1 MDRRGELLEVI
12 RSVRNRWRQRLAI
25 RGAVVV
31 VAGTLLALF
40 LSASSLQA
48 LRFSPAAI
56 ITFRVA
62 AIAVFALLVW
72 QFLARAMRR
81 QVSDSQVAMYLEEN
95 DPTLEA
101 AILSAIEATSNSAI
115 SRDHSPHLVE
125 KLVDQAITQCRE
137 LQQGHA
143 IDRKAVK
150 RHVMMLGAVGVAAA
164 LLLILGPAYLR
175 QGMSAL
181 LVITRAA
188 EKSSPYSIEVRPGN
202 KKVPRGSDQAVSA
215 QLVGFTSKD
224 ATLMTRTSA
233 GAEFERIP
241 LVAGSNPSL
250 YEGML
255 FHLDKGTDYYV
266 EANGVKSATFT
277 MSVLDLPTVGKL
289 ELEYHFPAYT
299 GLPVQ
304 KVETGGD
311 VAALRGTE
319 VWMKVTPTMTA
330 PDGKIL
336 VNESNND
343 LLTKQADGTFTGKF
357 TVKDEGFYKIQLTGP
372 HGEQVDASP
381 KYTIDVLKDQP
392 PVVSFTKP
400 GRDNSASPVEEVFVE
415 AKASDDFGVKQ
426 LQLVYSVNGGAE
438 KTIQL
443 FGEGKPL
450 QEVSAGHTIY
460 LEELD
465 VKPGDF
471 VSYYA
476 KATDNN
482 AAEGAKTTTSDIYF
496 VNVRP
501 FRKDF
506 KPAQSQAG
514 GGGGGGGDVG
524 QLSEQQRQI
533 VAATFN
539 TVRDKPKLSPEKYR
553 ENVVFLNL
561 AQAKLRAQVDEL
573 VGKLQARVGV
583 VDPGFKAIAEALPK
597 ASAEMKTAEGN
608 LKAQQAK
615 EALTPEQRALKLLQD
630 AEQNYEMQVRQGG
643 GGGGGGQQSQLS
655 EDLAD
660 LFELELDKLANQ
672 YEMQKRAEQQSGD
685 RQVDELAEKLKD
697 LARRQQQEAERQ
709 RRMAAAG
716 QQSSG
721 GGSGSQRQLADELEE
736 AARRLEQLT
745 REQQRQDLSDAA
757 KQMRDAAQAMRQ
769 AAANGSRDGG
779 AQAAAALDKL
789 RQAQQKLERNQ
800 GDRAQRDIETARQQ
814 AEALANEQK
823 QVASDVNGLEGAQA
837 GADRQQ
843 KAQNLAQRKEA
854 MDAKVGQLQKDL
866 EQIANDTR
874 RDQKDASRKL
884 EEAAGTIRDKRVR
897 EKIRYSRAQLGGTPS
912 DYAKAMEDD
921 IGANLDALQRKIG
934 EAGSALGNQ
943 SKKDQLGRAADKAG
957 DLVRNLQSI
966 NERMRQQQAQ
976 ARNGQGQQNA
986 KGQQGQPGQSQ
997 AQNGQS
1003 QQGQGQQGQQGQ
1015 GQQGQQ
1021 GQGQGQQGQQGQGQG
1036 QQGQQGQGQGQ
1047 QGQQGGDGGRV
1058 GNPNGAYGG
1067 GPRYGSD
1074 TWTSGFVPF
1083 NPNDRRQFA
1092 REFREWQGDAAQ
1104 LRRELSAA
1112 GVNPKDLDDVIRDLK
1127 QFGDERGYEDLKGLE
1142 KLQAAALERLQQF
1155 EFNLRKK
1162 AEPNQ
1167 ESLALSGSDEVP
1179 AGFRT
1184 AIEEYYR
1191 QLAKNKK

>member
-12 RSVRNRWRQRLAI
+12 RSVRNRWRQRLAL

-48 LRFSPAAI
+48 LRFSPPAI
-56 ITFRVA
+56 ITFRFVA
-62 AIAVFALLVW
+62 IGVFALLVW
-72 QFLARAMRR
+72 QFVARAMRR
-81 QVSDSQVAMYLEEN
+81 RVTDSQVAMYLEEN

-115 SRDHSPHLVE
+115 ARDHSPHLVE
-125 KLVDQAITQCRE
+125 KLVEQAIAQCRAVQE
-137 LQQGHA
+137 GHA
-143 IDRKAVK
+143 IDRQALK
-150 RHVMMLGAVGVAAA
+150 RHVVTLGAVAVVA
-164 LLLILGPAYLR
+164 LLLVILGPAYLR
-175 QGMSAL
+175 QGLSAL
-181 LVITRAA
+181 LIVTRAA
-188 EKSSPYSIEVRPGN
+188 EKSSPYSIEVRPGDA
-202 KKVPRGSDQAVSA
+202 KVPRGSDQAVSA
-215 QLVGFTSKD
+215 QLMGFTSKD
-224 ATLMTRTSA
+224 AALMTRTSA
-233 GAEFERIP
+233 GAAYERIP
-241 LVAGSNPSL
+241 LVAGNNPSIF
-250 YEGML
+250 EGVL
-255 FHLDKGTDYYV
+255 FHVDKGTTYYV
-266 EANGVKSATFT
+266 EANGVHSPTFT
-277 MSVLDLPTVGKL
+277 MTVLDLPTVAKL

-304 KVETGGD
+304 KIETGGD

-343 LLTKQADGTFTGKF
+343 VLTRQADGTLAGKF
-357 TVKDEGFYKIQLTGP
+357 VVKDEGFYKIQLTGP
-372 HGEQVDASP
+372 HGEHVDASP

-392 PVVSFTKP
+392 PVVSFAKP
-400 GRDNSASPVEEVFVE
+400 GRDSSASPVEEVFVE
-415 AKASDDFGVKQ
+415 AKASDDFGVTQ

-438 KTIQL
+438 KTVQL
-443 FGEGKPL
+443 FGDGKTL
-450 QEVSAGHTIY
+450 QEVSAGHTFY
-460 LEELD
+460 LEELG

-539 TVRDKPKLSPEKYR
+539 TVRDKAKLSPEKYR

-573 VGKLQARVGV
+573 VGKLQARVGA
-583 VDPGFKAIAEALPK
+583 VDPTFKAISEALPK
-597 ASAEMKTAEGN
+597 ASAEMKTAESN

-615 EALTPEQRALKLLQD
+615 EALSPEQRALKLLQD

-672 YEMQKRAEQQSGD
+672 YEMQKRAEQQSSD

-709 RRMAAAG
+709 RRLAAAG
-716 QQSSG
+716 QQNSG
-721 GGSGSQRQLADELEE
+721 GGGGGSQRQLADELEE

-745 REQQRQDLSDAA
+745 REQQRQDLADAA

-779 AQAAAALDKL
+779 AQAMAALDKL

-814 AEALANEQK
+814 AEALANEQR
-823 QVASDVNGLEGAQA
+823 QVASDVNGLEQAAA

-843 KAQNLAQRKEA
+843 KAQSLAQRKEA

-934 EAGSALGNQ
+934 EAGAALGNQ
-943 SKKDQLGRAADKAG
+943 SKKDALGRAADKAG

-976 ARNGQGQQNA
+976 ARSGQQGQQGQRNGQSQQGQQGGQQQGQGQQAQNGQGQQ
-986 KGQQGQPGQSQ
+986 GQQGQG
-997 AQNGQS
+997 

-1021 GQGQGQQGQQGQGQG
+1021 GQGQ
-1036 QQGQQGQGQGQ
+1036 
-1047 QGQQGGDGGRV
+1047 QGQQGGDGARA
-1058 GNPNGAYGG
+1058 GNPNGGYGG
-1067 GPRYGSD
+1067 GPRYGD
-1074 TWTSGFVPF
+1074 TFTSGFVPF

-1092 REFREWQGDAAQ
+1092 REFREWQGDAEQ

-1112 GVNPKDLDDVIRDLK
+1112 GVNPRDLDDVIRDLK

-1167 ESLALSGSDEVP
+1167 DALALSGSDEVP
-1179 AGFRT
+1179 AGFRP

>member
-12 RSVRNRWRQRLAI
+12 RSVRNRWRQRLTI

-48 LRFSPAAI
+48 LRFSPGAI
-56 ITFRVA
+56 ITFRFV

-81 QVSDSQVAMYLEEN
+81 QVSDGQVAMYLEEN

-101 AILSAIEATSNSAI
+101 AILSAIEATSNSTIAK
-115 SRDHSPHLVE
+115 DHSPHLVE

-137 LQQGHA
+137 VQEGHA
-143 IDRKAVK
+143 IDRQAVK
-150 RHVMMLGAVGVAAA
+150 RHVLTLAAVAVAAA
-164 LLLILGPAYLR
+164 LLLVLGPAYLR

-181 LVITRAA
+181 LTVTRAA

-202 KKVPRGSDQAVSA
+202 AKVPRGSDQPVSA
-215 QLVGFTSKD
+215 QLMGFTSKD

-233 GAEFERIP
+233 GAAFERIP

-250 YEGML
+250 YEGIL
-255 FHLDKGTDYYV
+255 FHLDKGTEYFV
-266 EANGVKSATFT
+266 EANGVHSPTFT

-304 KVETGGD
+304 KVEAGGD

-343 LLTKQADGTFTGKF
+343 LLTKQADGTLTGKF

-443 FGEGKPL
+443 FGGSKPL
-450 QEVSAGHTIY
+450 QDVSAGHTIY

-514 GGGGGGGDVG
+514 GGGGGGGAEVG

-539 TVRDKPKLSPEKYR
+539 TVRDKAKLAPEKYR

-597 ASAEMKTAEGN
+597 ASAEMKTA
-608 LKAQQAK
+608 KATSRRSRRRRRSRPSSARSSCCR
-615 EALTPEQRALKLLQD
+615 TPNRITKC
-630 AEQNYEMQVRQGG
+630 RC
-643 GGGGGGQQSQLS
+643 
-655 EDLAD
+655 
-660 LFELELDKLANQ
+660 
-672 YEMQKRAEQQSGD
+672 
-685 RQVDELAEKLKD
+685 
-697 LARRQQQEAERQ
+697 
-709 RRMAAAG
+709 
-716 QQSSG
+716 
-721 GGSGSQRQLADELEE
+721 
-736 AARRLEQLT
+736 
-745 REQQRQDLSDAA
+745 
-757 KQMRDAAQAMRQ
+757 
-769 AAANGSRDGG
+769 
-779 AQAAAALDKL
+779 
-789 RQAQQKLERNQ
+789 
-800 GDRAQRDIETARQQ
+800 
-814 AEALANEQK
+814 
-823 QVASDVNGLEGAQA
+823 
-837 GADRQQ
+837 
-843 KAQNLAQRKEA
+843 
-854 MDAKVGQLQKDL
+854 
-866 EQIANDTR
+866 
-874 RDQKDASRKL
+874 
-884 EEAAGTIRDKRVR
+884 
-897 EKIRYSRAQLGGTPS
+897 
-912 DYAKAMEDD
+912 
-921 IGANLDALQRKIG
+921 
-934 EAGSALGNQ
+934 
-943 SKKDQLGRAADKAG
+943 GRAAA
-957 DLVRNLQSI
+957 V
-966 NERMRQQQAQ
+966 
-976 ARNGQGQQNA
+976 
-986 KGQQGQPGQSQ
+986 
-997 AQNGQS
+997 
-1003 QQGQGQQGQQGQ
+1003 
-1015 GQQGQQ
+1015 
-1021 GQGQGQQGQQGQGQG
+1021 
-1036 QQGQQGQGQGQ
+1036 
-1047 QGQQGGDGGRV
+1047 
-1058 GNPNGAYGG
+1058 
-1067 GPRYGSD
+1067 
-1074 TWTSGFVPF
+1074 
-1083 NPNDRRQFA
+1083 
-1092 REFREWQGDAAQ
+1092 
-1104 LRRELSAA
+1104 
-1112 GVNPKDLDDVIRDLK
+1112 
-1127 QFGDERGYEDLKGLE
+1127 
-1142 KLQAAALERLQQF
+1142 AAAVNRASS
-1155 EFNLRKK
+1155 RKTSPISSSSSSTSSPTSTRCRS
-1162 AEPNQ
+1162 AP
-1167 ESLALSGSDEVP
+1167 SSS
-1179 AGFRT
+1179 R
-1184 AIEEYYR
+1184 AIVR
-1191 QLAKNKK
+1191 WTNSPRS